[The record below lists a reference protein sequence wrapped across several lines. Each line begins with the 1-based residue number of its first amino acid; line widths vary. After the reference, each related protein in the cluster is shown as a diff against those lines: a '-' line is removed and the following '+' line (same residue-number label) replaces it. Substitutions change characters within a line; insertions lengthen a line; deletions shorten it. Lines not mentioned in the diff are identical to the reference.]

1 MRHELFSEVAALCS
15 SEKTPIPCVM
25 YVKYSDEETSRSFG
39 YSKKEFS
46 PPALVLLHHWFVEH
60 GASAAQFEEH
70 AHHYLRMLEVAQ
82 IKSPAGCFDYS
93 EGGSLNEFEQQ
104 DRRASH
110 YRRWVGA
117 RLKMAHVYENV
128 QNIDYLVMICINPKT
143 LREEIENNTASFQ
156 SATIYETW
164 LNNVPP
170 SLKNAS
176 ALLKRRYEEHESDD
190 DDDDGDEESSAA
202 GAVVPTVGSEEEL
215 EEIPMERAQ
224 VLRQLLRE
232 PPSEEDAQPMEI
244 EEEERN
250 QEVSEE
256 EQREEEEDNDN
267 VVIID
272 DV

>member
-1 MRHELFSEVAALCS
+1 MRHEMFSEVAALCS

-25 YVKYSDEETSRSFG
+25 YVKFSDEETPRSFG

-60 GASAAQFEEH
+60 RGSAALFEEH

-93 EGGSLNEFEQQ
+93 EGGSLDEFEQQ
-104 DRRASH
+104 DRRAAH
-110 YRRWVGA
+110 YDRWFEA
-117 RLKMAHVYENV
+117 QQKMAHVYENV

-143 LREEIENNTASFQ
+143 LREEIENNIASFQ

-170 SLKNAS
+170 SLKSAS
-176 ALLKRRYEEHESDD
+176 ALLKRRYEEDEN
-190 DDDDGDEESSAA
+190 DEEGDSSGSAVAA
-202 GAVVPTVGSEEEL
+202 DGVSLEEEEL

-224 VLRQLLRE
+224 VLRQL
-232 PPSEEDAQPMEI
+232 PPEEEDVQPMEI
-244 EEEERN
+244 EEEE
-250 QEVSEE
+250 SEE
-256 EQREEEEDNDN
+256 EQREEEDNDN
-267 VVIID
+267 VVIMD